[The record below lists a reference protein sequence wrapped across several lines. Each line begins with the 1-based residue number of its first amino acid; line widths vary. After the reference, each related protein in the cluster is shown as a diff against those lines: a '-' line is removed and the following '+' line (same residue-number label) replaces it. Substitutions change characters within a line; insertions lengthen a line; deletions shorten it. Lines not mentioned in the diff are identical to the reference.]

1 MIVTGGERRTCW
13 RRRRRFGSVA
23 AAAFIWVLLALAIGP
38 TPSDGHRPAP
48 NNPIILQTSSSTSA
62 TPLPVHATNNNNN
75 NNNMNATGTFLW
87 NNGLEPGEEGYNST
101 LHHHHHQKAGGNL
114 TEEKAPLFPRDL
126 FSIQERRR
134 GAVILHVIGVVYMF
148 VALAIVCDEFFV
160 PSLDVI
166 IEKLEI
172 ADDVAGATFMAAGGS
187 APELFTSIIGVFVSF
202 DDVGIGTIVGSAVFN
217 ILFVI
222 GMCAIFSRTVLS
234 LTWWP
239 LFRDCTFYSA
249 SLITLIYFFRD
260 NYIYWYEALVLFG
273 FYLAYVSFM
282 KWNQPMEKLVKRVI
296 TRNKVT
302 RVRSTDQL
310 MPSHQSAAQA
320 LQHPNATNSSET
332 SVGGVS
338 GACGSSGIP
347 AGGEAGCSSRG
358 GSSSGAGG
366 AAGQGCE
373 QGAHGGPSSHSRE
386 SHAKFRHGLLQLM
399 IHTIDPLHDGKVD
412 EKATQL
418 HAIASLK
425 VLLDATRP
433 HNGAATSTAAH
444 YSGAASKETTL
455 QLQQGSQGTTT
466 TTTTTTT
473 AGTTAGIQELPNGG
487 IAAGLDAGLDSGEED
502 EPPEALDMAWPS
514 SPKKRL
520 TYILVAPILFP
531 LWLTLP
537 DTRTPRGKKLFAV
550 TFIGSIVWI
559 AAYSYLMVWWANVAG
574 DTVRIPPEVMGLTFL
589 AAGTSI
595 PDLITSVIVARKGF
609 GDMAVSS
616 SVGSN
621 IFDVT
626 VGLPVPWLLYGL
638 IYGRPVE
645 VNSVG
650 MVCSIAILF
659 CMLLFVI
666 MSIACF
672 NWRMNKGLGFTMF
685 LLYFVFVA
693 ISLMFEYEYLVCPA

>member
-1 MIVTGGERRTCW
+1 MIVTGGDRRTCW
-13 RRRRRFGSVA
+13 RRRRRFAVA
-23 AAAFIWVLLALAIGP
+23 VLASALLTLAIGP
-38 TPSDGHRPAP
+38 APTEGHRPAP
-48 NNPIILQTSSSTSA
+48 NNPIILQTSTSTTT
-62 TPLPVHATNNNNN
+62 TPFYVHTVNGTVLTNGNYDDFDVHA
-75 NNNMNATGTFLW
+75 
-87 NNGLEPGEEGYNST
+87 EDGYNST
-101 LHHHHHQKAGGNL
+101 IHHHHHKKVGGNM
-114 TEEKAPLFPRDL
+114 TEEKAPLFPEDL
-126 FSIQERRR
+126 FTVHQRRR
-134 GAVILHVIGVVYMF
+134 GAVILHVVGVVYMF

-249 SLITLIYFFRD
+249 SLLTLIYFFRD

-296 TRNKVT
+296 YRNKVT

-366 AAGQGCE
+366 TAGQGCE
-373 QGAHGGPSSHSRE
+373 QAALGGSSSHSRE

-399 IHTIDPLHDGKVD
+399 IHTIDPLHDGQSRAGKVD

-444 YSGAASKETTL
+444 YSGASSRETTL
-455 QLQQGSQGTTT
+455 QLQQGSQGTTTT

-502 EPPEALDMAWPS
+502 EPPEALDMGWPS
-514 SPKKRL
+514 SPRKRL

-537 DTRTPRGKKLFAV
+537 DTRTPRGKKFFAV
-550 TFIGSIVWI
+550 TFIGSIFWI
-559 AAYSYLMVWWANVAG
+559 AAYSYLMVWWANIAG

-638 IYGRPVE
+638 IYGKPVE

-672 NWRMNKGLGFTMF
+672 KWRMNKGLGFTMF

-693 ISLMFEYEYLVCPA
+693 VSLMFEYEFLVCPA